1 MSSTTSSTTTTTTST
16 TTTNTPIFELKKTV
30 LSGDVC
36 PNNTQQ
42 ATLGDKLTVHYE
54 GHLNSN
60 HFKFDSSIDRQKPVT
75 FELKNDQVIQ
85 GWVVGLVGTC
95 PGQSII
101 LKIPSAMAYGSKGK
115 GVKIPPNAD
124 VVFEIKLISLEKP
137 TNKYTT
143 E

>member
-1 MSSTTSSTTTTTTST
+1 M
-16 TTTNTPIFELKKTV
+16 
-30 LSGDVC
+30 SGDVC
-36 PNNTQQ
+36 PDKAQQ

-60 HFKFDSSIDRQKPVT
+60 HFKFDSSIDRQEPVT
-75 FELKNDQVIQ
+75 FELRNDQVIQ

-137 TNKYTT
+137 TIKYYWMNVTSFWDFCFSLNKQGCTFKS
-143 E
+143 

>member
-1 MSSTTSSTTTTTTST
+1 M
-16 TTTNTPIFELKKTV
+16 KKTV

-36 PNNTQQ
+36 PDKAQQ

-60 HFKFDSSIDRQKPVT
+60 HFKFDSSIDRQEPVT
-75 FELKNDQVIQ
+75 FELRNDQVIQ

-137 TNKYTT
+137 TST